1 MKLLVLLAWVVY
13 VHFFLRIFFSDFRI
27 GNFFITLILF
37 GVLLVLLIYWSIRVL
52 TTPKASRRSES
63 SGSSS
68 SDQPDPARQ
77 AASAAQAPAYH
88 YLTFRVA
95 GTSFKNSDGSSR
107 QTILRHLKFGDSPWA
122 DDPDRLTVTI
132 DETSFDGQLALAVSV
147 NGYQIGFVPKKDI
160 ATVEEVWQSSE
171 KFRIVDVKII
181 GGGKTDDGD
190 PLSYGCEITLRY

>member
-1 MKLLVLLAWVVY
+1 MKLLILLAWVVY

-27 GNFFITLILF
+27 GNFFITLLLF

-52 TTPKASRRSES
+52 TTPKAPRRAGS

-68 SDQPDPARQ
+68 SGQTDPQ
-77 AASAAQAPAYH
+77 AVPAAQAPAYH

-107 QTILRHLKFGDSPWA
+107 QDILRHLKFGDSPWA
-122 DDPDRLTVTI
+122 DDPNRLTVTI
-132 DETSFDGQLALAVSV
+132 DETSFDGQLALAVSL
-147 NGYQIGFVPKKDI
+147 NGYQVGFVPKKDI

-181 GGGKTDDGD
+181 GGGKTPEGD
-190 PLSYGCEITLRY
+190 PISYGCEIKIRY

>member
-52 TTPKASRRSES
+52 TTPKA
-63 SGSSS
+63 
-68 SDQPDPARQ
+68 PRQ
-77 AASAAQAPAYH
+77 ATSAAQAPAYH

-107 QTILRHLKFGDSPWA
+107 QTILRHLKFGDSPWV
-122 DDPDRLTVTI
+122 DDPDRFTVTI

-147 NGYQIGFVPKKDI
+147 NGYQVGFVPKKDI

-181 GGGKTDDGD
+181 GGGKTPEGD
-190 PLSYGCEITLRY
+190 PISYGCEITLRY

>member
-52 TTPKASRRSES
+52 TAPKAPRRSGS

-68 SDQPDPARQ
+68 SHRPDPQ
-77 AASAAQAPAYH
+77 AVPAAQAPAYH

-147 NGYQIGFVPKKDI
+147 NGYQVGFVPKKDI

-171 KFRIVDVKII
+171 KFCIVDVKII
-181 GGGKTDDGD
+181 GGGKTPEGD
-190 PLSYGCEITLRY
+190 PISYGCEIKIRY